1 MLLSEVL
8 PQILQHMAPSLER
21 YGCNHP
27 DHRLALD
34 GTTLYLGNQQLQQVK
49 QSNAQFAHAQEGLIM
64 DG

>member
-1 MLLSEVL
+1 M
-8 PQILQHMAPSLER
+8 
-21 YGCNHP
+21 GCNHP